1 MSAKIHV
8 FGEDLYEI
16 KFFIRNLALRV
27 EMFCKLYQIIICI
40 NNFKTELKLLQSG
53 NPKIAESYKTAR
65 TCL

>member
-1 MSAKIHV
+1 MSAKIQF

-16 KFFIRNLALRV
+16 KFCITNLVLRV
-27 EMFCKLYQIIICI
+27 EMVCKLYQIICI